1 MANCLELY
9 IGMKL
14 IGVREQV
21 IMNIEELET
30 NKILPFTYLNKVIP
44 EFNSNL
50 ILHED
55 KLLKFRDLE
64 TIDPQDL

>member
-1 MANCLELY
+1 
-9 IGMKL
+9 
-14 IGVREQV
+14 
-21 IMNIEELET
+21 MNIAELET

-50 ILHED
+50 ILYED